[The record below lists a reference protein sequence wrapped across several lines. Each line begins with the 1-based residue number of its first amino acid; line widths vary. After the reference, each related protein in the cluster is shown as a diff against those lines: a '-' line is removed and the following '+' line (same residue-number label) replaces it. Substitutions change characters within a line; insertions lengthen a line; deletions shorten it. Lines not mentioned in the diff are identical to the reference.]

1 MNYRTIFTVSALTL
15 VLAACGDQPTT
26 EEQQGAAASETP
38 AASDKP
44 IEGFAET
51 EDGVKIRYRLYGPS
65 DAPTIWVGYPWTD
78 GWYQIMVEMGA
89 DSYSGERI
97 NQLISAL
104 TDQYQVL
111 HVDYPRGTG
120 ESTGPLPDDLTPETV
135 AKDYVAVAD
144 AAGVDRFVAMGYSWS
159 AGFGIHVASRTRRC
173 AGLVIG
179 GWPVVGA
186 PHEQIVGMSA
196 ANTNAL
202 PPGRAKEVL
211 GSNVNYYQSIIDS
224 NWDAEAAVDYME
236 DRAGLLYL
244 YVGSEDKGV
253 PGLNIPLPIADP
265 IVEHQE
271 YLEAHGWWV
280 EVIDGYDHM
289 NLTLDA
295 WLPPALDYLEGKTW

>member
-1 MNYRTIFTVSALTL
+1 MDYRTIFTVSALTL

-26 EEQQGAAASETP
+26 EAPSETP
-38 AASDKP
+38 PPADNP

-51 EDGVKIRYRLYGPS
+51 EDGVKIRYRLMGPS

-78 GWYQIMVEMGA
+78 GWNEIMAEMGA
-89 DSYSGERI
+89 SGDEFSDSDPI
-97 NQLISAL
+97 KQLISKL
-104 TDQYQVL
+104 TSRYQVL

-120 ESTGPLPDDLTPETV
+120 GSTGPLPGDLTPETV

-159 AGFGIHVASRTRRC
+159 AGFGIHVASRTKRC

-179 GWPVVGA
+179 GWPVLGA

-196 ANTNAL
+196 ANADAL
-202 PPGRAKEVL
+202 PPGPAKEVI
-211 GSNVNYYQSIIDS
+211 GSNVIYYQSIIDS

-244 YVGSEDKGV
+244 YVGSEDNGV
-253 PGLNIPLPIADP
+253 PGLGIPLPVADP
-265 IVEHQE
+265 IIEHKE

-295 WLPPALDYLEGKTW
+295 WLPSALAYLEGKTW